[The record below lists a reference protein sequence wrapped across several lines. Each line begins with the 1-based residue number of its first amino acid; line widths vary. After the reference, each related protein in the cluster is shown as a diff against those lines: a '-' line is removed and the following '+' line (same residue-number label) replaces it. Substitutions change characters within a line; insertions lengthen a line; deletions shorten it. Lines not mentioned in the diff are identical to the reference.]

1 MNIAENI
8 KKFRELAGINRKDMA
23 EKLDLSLSAYSKIE
37 RGETD
42 PTISKLEKIAQ
53 VLNIDLPKL
62 LNFDASQIFNIS
74 GNQNVQAVAPK
85 AQHMNFYADDY
96 KEKYIKML
104 ETENERLKTII
115 ANNNI
120 TEK

>member
-8 KKFRELAGINRKDMA
+8 KKFRELADISRKEMA
-23 EKLDLSLSAYSKIE
+23 FQLELSLSAYSKIE

-42 PTISKLEKIAQ
+42 LTLSKLEKIAQ
-53 VLNIDLPKL
+53 VLGVDLPQL
-62 LNFDASQIFNIS
+62 MNFDVSQIFNIS

-85 AQHMNFYADDY
+85 AQSMNFYGDDY

-104 ETENERLKTII
+104 EEELMRLKKLLT
-115 ANNNI
+115 
-120 TEK
+120 

>member
-8 KKFRELAGINRKDMA
+8 KKFRELADISRKEMA
-23 EKLDLSLSAYSKIE
+23 AHLELSLSAYSKIE

-42 PTISKLEKIAQ
+42 LTISKIEKIAQ
-53 VLNIDLPKL
+53 VLNIELSQL
-62 LNFDASQIFNIS
+62 MNFDASQIFNIS

-85 AQHMNFYADDY
+85 AQNMNFYGDDY

-104 ETENERLKTII
+104 EAEVERLKTII
-115 ANNNI
+115 GN
-120 TEK
+120 KV

>member
-1 MNIAENI
+1 MNISENI

-23 EKLDLSLSAYSKIE
+23 DKLELSLSAYSKIE

-42 PTISKLEKIAQ
+42 PTISKLEKISQ
-53 VLNIDLPKL
+53 ILNIDLPKL
-62 LNFDASQIFNIS
+62 LNFDVSQIFNIS

-85 AQHMNFYADDY
+85 AENMNFYTDDY

-104 ETENERLKTII
+104 EAENERLKLELRQ
-115 ANNNI
+115 N
-120 TEK
+120 